1 MFVQALVSMRGFTTL
16 AMPGLGGK
24 SGLRRNYQLFARAY
38 ILSAHNG
45 SQGCRGARYT
55 TCGHRHDSVIVGRG
69 KSRASGR
76 PYTFVKATPWEKLI

>member
-24 SGLRRNYQLFARAY
+24 SGLRRNYQLFSRAY

-45 SQGCRGARYT
+45 SFNSRARYT

-69 KSRASGR
+69 QSSR
-76 PYTFVKATPWEKLI
+76 PYTFVMAPPWEKLI